1 VTGSPRI
8 VRNDWSPVR
17 VPGLGGW
24 RPTLPISVV
33 IPAYACQRELELT
46 LAALSRQTYPASLLE
61 VIVVDDGSE
70 PRLVLPEIRPENCRL
85 VWAPDHAKGWGIA
98 HACHIGVLQSAGE
111 VIQRLDADMIVY
123 PDHIEAHARWHHAL
137 AYAVTLGTKRF
148 VDVNPAGSG
157 WWPSPDG
164 VAGVGS
170 FDELFPLANSEP
182 HDYLDKMIR
191 RTDQLRSGD
200 HLAFLAHV
208 GATVALRRELY
219 DAAGGF
225 DPRLR
230 RGSDT
235 EFGYRLAQAGA
246 VFVPEPAARSWHL
259 GPSNT
264 MRDEERLQRYSRPF
278 LADLM
283 PHPRWLRKKGG
294 SAWAVPLVEVVV
306 DVRGR
311 PLELARAVVD
321 AIIRG
326 DETDVRVS
334 LVGDWD
340 TLGDER
346 QPVLADPRQDLRLIE
361 ATYRS
366 DPRIRFVDRAPA
378 TGFPAPYLLTVPA
391 YVCLAR
397 TAVGRLVAEA
407 DRRQAGLVR
416 VPVAGEAGTPV
427 ELWRT
432 AALERARRLC
442 RNHEPLADVVAET
455 HGVHELVAE
464 DIGVVDLSRFSAAE
478 IAGGIGD
485 TAEAGGGWVPPS
497 VEVAG
502 LRSWLRATAL
512 VVGISV
518 ARGRRIIGR
527 RFRRLIGP
535 GAGRRGRARH
545 G

>member
-1 VTGSPRI
+1 
-8 VRNDWSPVR
+8 
-17 VPGLGGW
+17 
-24 RPTLPISVV
+24 VV
-33 IPAYACQRELELT
+33 IPAYTRQRELDLT

-61 VIVVDDGSE
+61 VIVVDDGSG

-85 VWAPDHAKGWGIA
+85 VWAPDHAKDWGIA
-98 HACHIGVLQSAGE
+98 QACHVGVLQSAGE

-137 AYAVTLGTKRF
+137 EYAVTLGAKRF
-148 VDVNPAGSG
+148 VDVNPTGPG
-157 WWPSPDG
+157 WPSPDG
-164 VAGVGS
+164 VARIGS

-182 HDYLDKMIR
+182 HEYLDKAIR

-200 HLAFLAHV
+200 HLTFLAHV

-259 GPSNT
+259 GLSN
-264 MRDEERLQRYSRPF
+264 MMHDEQQLQRYSRPF

-283 PHPRWLRKKGG
+283 PHPRWLRKTGG
-294 SAWAVPLVEVVV
+294 SGWAVPLVEVVM
-306 DVRGR
+306 DVRGW
-311 PLELARAVVD
+311 PLEAVRAAVD
-321 AIIRG
+321 AILRG
-326 DETDVRVS
+326 DVTDLRVS

-340 TLGDER
+340 ALGDER
-346 QPVLADPRQDLRLIE
+346 QPVLADPHLDLRLIE

-366 DPRIRFVDRAPA
+366 DPRIRFVDRPPTTA
-378 TGFPAPYLLTVPA
+378 FPAPYLLTVPA
-391 YVCLAR
+391 HAGLAG
-397 TAVGRLVAEA
+397 TAITQLVAEA
-407 DRRQAGLVR
+407 DRHQAGLVR
-416 VPVAGEAGTPV
+416 VPLASETGTPV

-432 AALERARRLC
+432 AALERARRLR
-442 RNHEPLADVVAET
+442 RNDEPLADVVAET
-455 HGVHELVAE
+455 HGAHELVAE
-464 DIGVVDLSRFSAAE
+464 ALGVVDLSRFSAAE
-478 IAGGIGD
+478 IARGIGD
-485 TAEAGGGWVPPS
+485 AAKAGGRWMPAS

-502 LRSWLRATAL
+502 LRSWVRATAL
-512 VVGISV
+512 VLGMSA
-518 ARGRRIIGR
+518 ARGRRVIDR
-527 RFRRLIGP
+527 RVRRLIGAA
-535 GAGRRGRARH
+535 AGRRGRVRH